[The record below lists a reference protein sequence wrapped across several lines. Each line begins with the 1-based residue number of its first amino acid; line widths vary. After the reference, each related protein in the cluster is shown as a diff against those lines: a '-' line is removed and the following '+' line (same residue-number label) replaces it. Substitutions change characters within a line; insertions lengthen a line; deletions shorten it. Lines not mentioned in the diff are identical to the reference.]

1 LAQTKAGILD
11 ISPNAQILS
20 VNGDISDENFVTSF
34 ADEVAKTFARL
45 DYAVNCAGILGAS
58 LRSHETSID
67 DFDRINRVNYRG
79 SWLCS
84 RAALRLMLKQ
94 DPLSE
99 HPEQRGSIVNIA
111 SQLGIVAR
119 PAAGKYIHVVPS
131 LTQTNP
137 GQRADSP
144 KQRRTVPPRLL

>member
-1 LAQTKAGILD
+1 VNKDTLVQTKASILD
-11 ISPNAQILS
+11 ISPKAHILS
-20 VNGDISDENFVTSF
+20 VNGDISDEDFVSSLTS
-34 ADEVAKTFARL
+34 EVAKTFSRL

-58 LRSHETSID
+58 LRSHETSVD

-94 DPLSE
+94 QPLSE

-119 PAAGKYIHVVPS
+119 PAAGEYMWCPDP
-131 LTQTNP
+131 QY
-137 GQRADSP
+137 Q
-144 KQRRTVPPRLL
+144 